1 MNTKQSIKHIAL
13 VLVFFFTA
21 VTAFGESLWNYQG
34 WKTGWCSYG
43 DRNSITYH
51 DLGGGFPRKC
61 DITEYFYDGGTQFK
75 VAGTSEKKSKMTIM
89 SLYSHIENV
98 PSYTRRVLTWDY
110 QMISYVH
117 AEFVYEHY
125 TFGHVQ
131 TFALYA
137 SENNAIK
144 YASVDCTEYYTDG
157 SGSNY
162 LLSRLDP
169 HGQGTLER
177 NFTKTFTFDNSSSST
192 ASNKEWSLL
201 LAYSIFNSGNGHDLR
216 QNVSFNTTGTS
227 WKDYYYKEITFDPNG
242 GSNSNTMS
250 NQTIEN
256 SGTLNACTIKRDG
269 YCFIGWNT
277 KADGSGKFY
286 KDQATIE
293 ANSNDKGPVTLYA
306 QWVSPAKKLS
316 ADFNQTDNQVRLSW
330 SPGSIPSNFKNY
342 KWVIYRDNAKIDT
355 CKYNTFSFV
364 DEGMATETTHTY
376 DIYFVS
382 KNWNEGDKRD
392 GTKASVTVDCT
403 RKVPVK
409 DLNVEQK
416 NDRLVFTWSSDVYPK
431 NIDNKFYIF
440 IDGETTPVDTI
451 IASEG
456 QSTFQWEHR
465 TTDGH
470 TTRKNGEDSN
480 GVPFTEEPLSVCS
493 PHNYCIK
500 GVIGSTVL
508 NQESVQGKTIGQ
520 GTQFY
525 DFDASKAVYGGSVKL
540 TWHVNKQGSETK
552 TYIVTRRNAL
562 NANNKADT
570 LTQFSSAADYL
581 SYTDETALPGVFYDY
596 QVTVEDK
603 CPDGSKSTNEIKDI
617 GFAKSTGTVTG
628 RIAYGSSGIA
638 VKGVDVVMSK
648 TDSEGTNKSQLYS
661 MSFNDIL
668 GFVKWKYPSANYAA
682 EKFAQKDFS
691 IQMWLCPDVISTSTI
706 LKMGNKVFLYMTED
720 GKLRILNNANVKTF
734 RDTLTANTYNHVTL
748 TRKGTQMICYVITIN
763 DRNEPVMQKDTITL
777 SGNLQLSDATELQL
791 GHFKGKVDEFRLW
804 TKCLSEEAILENYDH
819 LLVGNEEGLETY
831 WTFDEGLNTQFFDY
845 SRTGT
850 DYHKHHGSLG
860 INTQPSTHTPAALA
874 LRAKT
879 DADGNYVIQG
889 VPFSEAGTTYTVTPL
904 LGIHDFNPNKSV
916 LFIGENS
923 LVHNKTDFEDVSSFP
938 MEGYIYYAGTNIPV
952 EGVMLYVDGELV
964 TANGE
969 IKQTDAVGYYS
980 ISVPI
985 GKHYVEA
992 KKGGHTMVAGGR
1004 FPTQSTFNFD
1014 RAVIHDFADSTLVN
1028 FVGRVGGGERNDTL
1042 GVGFGA
1048 SKNNIG
1054 IATVTL
1060 QLNNESLSFNCAD
1073 DHISAAATNRT
1084 WESNTTSI
1092 KSTAKTGIGA
1102 DSKYI
1107 YIRTDSLTGE
1117 FSALLPPLKYFTK
1130 SIRIDTNPDIE
1141 FSSLTE
1147 IDLTNPEKEL
1157 KDSLEQVTEDGAI
1170 NKEYYTYN
1178 TKMVKAYYAEPVV
1191 EMSQPGNAEGMFGMK
1206 EYQGSDQLG
1215 DFTVGPL
1222 WTQEKGYAYGFP
1234 IYNMG
1239 DSCRLSFFAYE
1250 RYLNYDNGTSQPVED
1265 IIPLNGKVLT
1275 IANEMSSSQTV
1286 VCVPEQGSDYQSG
1299 EVYDLKEDQI
1309 QLDDKGCATIK
1320 WMAGPPN
1327 VVAPYTRHLD
1337 VIMEQN
1343 GRTMVPASLDA
1354 IVVGGLPLGNNFVT
1368 QGPDK
1373 VLMVLRDP
1381 PGAKSRT
1388 IWKRGTTTTKIKTR
1402 VNGGFGDE
1410 KMVLINGIGLKFR
1423 TATGLGIMLD
1433 TQNTEITSNFGGGL
1447 HYRWTAENSAEE
1459 VWNVTTTQEVSTSSG
1474 SKYCG
1479 SNGDVFIGVS
1489 TNLLLGECRKVGFFR
1504 DNAEAPF
1511 ALKDDVAMSVGDSVT
1526 TNFMY
1531 STYELEEV
1539 MIPKWKDTRNSYLTQ
1554 HVNTEEEAKAVVNN
1568 TNDILYVTWLKEDDE
1583 NYGQGGTYLPVIP
1596 EAWKNT
1602 DIIIE
1607 DKVSWCNNQIESWR
1621 QVLANNEK
1629 DKVDAI
1635 DANQQYWKR
1644 NISFD
1649 GGSSYTYTEKKDTT
1663 KTKTISHTHNL
1674 GVIASSSNKAETAAG
1689 LYSLLHWS
1697 VDTENGYSR
1706 KEVDANKDYEF
1717 AEFDYVF
1724 DDGNPGT
1731 DFSVDVY
1738 KSPGGW
1744 SDLFRLFGGQSYNP
1758 YEGEEKTKYYE
1769 PGQHVLS
1776 NGTVQM
1782 EQPFIGVSTDGNIA
1796 AKQAT
1801 LSDIPAGGTGQF
1813 TLHLTNGTTTN
1824 QSFNFSYN
1832 LSVLEKANQQ
1842 GLEVLM
1848 DGVPVTGRSIS
1859 IPAGETIKK
1868 VITVRQTDQSVLNYE
1883 DINIRFASPYQPNK
1897 IFDQCTLNVHFKP
1910 SSSPIDLV
1918 VTEPVI
1924 NTESQNGKLSI
1935 KLTNF
1940 NRQFKNLRKVGV
1952 QYRFEGNTQ
1961 WIDLHTWVTNKAD
1974 STSTAFN
1981 LLPSDGDI
1989 RYEVNMSNNTS
2000 YPEGN
2005 YEFRAFTTTP
2015 YGTEQINVYSDVIKV
2030 VKDMTRPRNLFTPS
2044 PANGILSY
2052 GDQLAIEFNEDIVPG
2067 YVSKSNVIVTA
2078 KLNQQTVNHEVALRL
2093 QPGNNVPK
2101 TENPVFLS
2109 GDFSLGFW
2117 LNWHESGTILN
2128 SGQGENKKFA
2138 LGIDDKGHFT
2148 IAIAGNLITSTE
2160 TLPKNEWI
2168 FLALSYKADSLKF
2181 DVLASYGNDNN
2192 VPLFNGMKVELTA
2205 DQIQLAA
2212 NNATDNYL
2220 YLGGIDADIHALSL
2234 YNIWRNV
2241 EVATGEKDQSKD
2253 GYVYGLANYWPMD
2266 EGHGKV
2272 AADLRHTHDFVV
2284 PDSWT
2289 LENVNYS
2296 LHLNDAMGAKDATNI
2311 STTRGDSYAIELWYK
2326 RGTVPDGATSKNQV
2340 VFNTGTL
2347 QLYYDE
2353 NQDLVL
2359 NYNNKSQTVAS
2370 HTDFPED
2377 NVWRHMALNV
2387 VRGQAASFYLNGQ
2400 RTAVIAEADVPSLEG
2415 GLTIGKNAIGAEV
2428 DEVRIW
2434 HAALSE
2440 SRLMGNIYNAIDTA
2454 DAYSRGLVAYYPFE
2468 KTGTINNVVTKVP
2481 TMQNMAK
2488 GRQNIQIS
2496 ASGSELVRAIPP
2508 VKNAPEESVVIATPV
2523 ASERKVVINLTGA
2536 SISPRDLEGTT
2547 LNITVDQVHDLHG
2560 NTSLPIRWTAYVQQN
2575 TLTWMKDSVN
2585 IYKMYGDDYT
2595 FDVDIENKSGNVE
2608 YYTLYNMP
2616 QWLSIVDS
2624 EQTDAVQPLK
2634 TKKLRFAVNPLVNI
2648 GNYDVTIGLQGNNEI
2663 LEPLRIVMKVRGE
2676 MPDWAVDPTQYE
2688 NQMTITG
2695 QLRIGGVLVENPDS
2709 RVAAFIDGV
2718 CRGVAAPKQM
2728 RGTTYVPLSI
2738 YGTAMQTVNGQQ
2750 KELDK
2755 DQAITFRIWDA
2766 NTGITYTNAQVLIG
2780 GTPTEITF
2788 DPSMSHGTFDNP
2800 VIFTKSI
2807 YVEQPLNLK
2816 QGWNWLSLGVEPS
2829 NGSTSVVFKDVTSWN
2844 VLLKDQDTGTQ
2855 YCNGVSWGGTLNTVR
2870 VNKMYKMLLTRLN
2883 SSSELP
2889 QPLIVV
2895 GKEVN
2900 YSDSAITLAGNESWN
2915 WIPYT
2920 PMVTMTLDEA
2930 LAGANPQQG
2939 DQVKS
2944 QYAFAYYGPYGW
2956 EGNLEALESGKGYLY
2971 QSLDTKDK
2979 TFVYPKKTNSS
2990 NRARVMKVHR
3000 APAQFSPVDPT
3011 NYPDNMSM
3019 VVQLIDKGEPV
3030 ENAELAVFINGE
3042 CRGAAACNDGLYY
3055 LLIAGEGSGQPMEI
3069 RAFINGEIRTL
3080 VTSLTY
3086 SSDGNI
3092 GTPWEP
3098 FVIDLDNLTGIEDIK
3113 TAQRKDTWFRLDGIR
3128 LNGNPKQRGVYIR
3141 NGQKRVIN

>member
-1 MNTKQSIKHIAL
+1 MHGVMKRIISIMALL
-13 VLVFFFTA
+13 VLAIFLMPQQASASDYRSWFSGVNVEQGNDNGNFYFKFITCYYETHGVHESWCTGDGLVIEVSKDSGYTYERLFSVKCKQTKKDSRDVIENEYYNGDLGVQGDGEWKEDNFRKIRLKWYPPRQWRNCQLKFRMGGKWSNNNGKNPEDHWERCERTYYYTHTVRSISWNGEPSVAADGTVTIPYQFSGTGNTDGETHICTNINGKYNKTIGYKYPASDYAAGTYTFKLSDIGNNINMRSEFRMEPYHEFTHENDKDAGNKTKYYVTYAGSKTFKPMPLAKITGIVF
-21 VTAFGESLWNYQG
+21 NQ
-34 WKTGWCSYG
+34 K
-43 DRNSITYH
+43 DRNVILNWTADYTDCYDNGKFVIYRSNKKIATVKQVKGKSVYMYTDQNSENGNSDDFSYENGNLKYYIYYVAKNWADTVQRSELKSNEITVNTTRRLPVNNLKV
-51 DLGGGFPRKC
+51 DPQDDRIVF
-61 DITEYFYDGGTQFK
+61 TWTSDGYPSGWGNQFK
-75 VAGTSEKKSKMTIM
+75 VYIDNQCVYTINPLDMQTDFRWEHVTTNEHEELQNNFDEEKGI
-89 SLYSHIENV
+89 LYS
-98 PSYTRRVLTWDY
+98 
-110 QMISYVH
+110 
-117 AEFVYEHY
+117 YE
-125 TFGHVQ
+125 
-131 TFALYA
+131 
-137 SENNAIK
+137 
-144 YASVDCTEYYTDG
+144 
-157 SGSNY
+157 
-162 LLSRLDP
+162 P
-169 HGQGTLER
+169 
-177 NFTKTFTFDNSSSST
+177 
-192 ASNKEWSLL
+192 
-201 LAYSIFNSGNGHDLR
+201 
-216 QNVSFNTTGTS
+216 
-227 WKDYYYKEITFDPNG
+227 
-242 GSNSNTMS
+242 
-250 NQTIEN
+250 
-256 SGTLNACTIKRDG
+256 LNAC
-269 YCFIGWNT
+269 
-277 KADGSGKFY
+277 
-286 KDQATIE
+286 E
-293 ANSNDKGPVTLYA
+293 
-306 QWVSPAKKLS
+306 
-316 ADFNQTDNQVRLSW
+316 
-330 SPGSIPSNFKNY
+330 
-342 KWVIYRDNAKIDT
+342 
-355 CKYNTFSFV
+355 
-364 DEGMATETTHTY
+364 
-376 DIYFVS
+376 
-382 KNWNEGDKRD
+382 
-392 GTKASVTVDCT
+392 
-403 RKVPVK
+403 
-409 DLNVEQK
+409 
-416 NDRLVFTWSSDVYPK
+416 
-431 NIDNKFYIF
+431 
-440 IDGETTPVDTI
+440 
-451 IASEG
+451 
-456 QSTFQWEHR
+456 
-465 TTDGH
+465 
-470 TTRKNGEDSN
+470 
-480 GVPFTEEPLSVCS
+480 
-493 PHNYCIK
+493 PHNYHIE
-500 GVIGSTVL
+500 GLIGDVVL
-508 NQESVQGKTIGQ
+508 NEVSVENKAIG
-520 GTQFY
+520 TATKFLS
-525 DFDASKAVYGGSVKL
+525 FDASKGIYEGSVKL
-540 TWHVNKQGSETK
+540 SWQVDRQGSTLAK
-552 TYIVTRRNAL
+552 TYIVERRESDKD
-562 NANNKADT
+562 NNWIR
-570 LTQFSSAADYL
+570 LTSMSSDNDYPD
-581 SYTDETALPGVFYDY
+581 YTDQTALPGIYYDY
-596 QVTVEDK
+596 RVTVKDK
-603 CPDGSKSTNEIKDI
+603 CANGTELSNEISDI

-628 RIAYGSSGIA
+628 RIAYGSSGVA

-648 TDSEGTNKSQLYS
+648 TDSIGTSNLQYHAMYFS
-661 MSFNDIL
+661 DIF
-668 GFVKWKYPSANYAA
+668 GSVKWKYPSTDYAT
-682 EKFAQKDFS
+682 ETFSEKDFS
-691 IQMWLCPDVISTSTI
+691 IQMWLCPDALSTSSI
-706 LKMGNKVFLYMTED
+706 LIMGNSTALRIAND
-720 GKLRILNNANVKTF
+720 GKLTFSDKGNAKTF
-734 RDTLTANTYNHVTL
+734 NDVTLTRNTYNHVTL
-748 TRKGTQMICYVITIN
+748 TREGTQMICYIITIN

-777 SGNLQLSDATELQL
+777 SDNLQLSDATELQL
-791 GHFKGKVDEFRLW
+791 GHFKGTADEFRLW
-804 TKCLSEEAILENYDH
+804 TKCLSEEAILENYNH

-831 WTFDEGLNTQFFDY
+831 WTFDENLSTRFFDY

-850 DYHKHHGSLG
+850 DYHSHHGS
-860 INTQPSTHTPAALA
+860 IVSNAKPVDNIPSVLE

-889 VPFSEAGTTYTVTPL
+889 VPFSGAGTTYTVTPL

-916 LFIGENS
+916 LFVGQNA
-923 LVHNKTDFEDVSSFP
+923 LVHNKTNFEDVSSFP

-952 EGVMLYVDGELV
+952 EGVMLYVDGEILSS
-964 TANGE
+964 NGE
-969 IKQTDAVGYYS
+969 LKQTDENGYYS

-1004 FPTQSTFNFD
+1004 FPTQGTFNFD
-1014 RAVIHDFADSTLVN
+1014 RAVTHDFADSTLVN
-1028 FVGRVGGGERNDTL
+1028 FTGRVGGGEHNDTL
-1042 GVGFGA
+1042 AVGFGA

-1054 IATVTL
+1054 IATI
-1060 QLNNESLSFNCAD
+1060 QMKLNNESLSFNCAD
-1073 DHISAAATNRT
+1073 DHISAATADRS
-1084 WESNTTSI
+1084 WESNTTNI
-1092 KSTAKTGIGA
+1092 NSTAWTGKGA
-1102 DSKYI
+1102 ESKYI
-1107 YIRTDSLTGE
+1107 YIRTDPATGE
-1117 FSALLPPLKYFTK
+1117 FSAMLPPLNYVVK
-1130 SIRIDTNPDIE
+1130 SIEIDSNKDIE
-1141 FSSLTE
+1141 FSSLPM
-1147 IDLTNPEKEL
+1147 IDLTNPQTVL
-1157 KDSLEQVTEDGAI
+1157 KDSLELPTESGEFDW
-1170 NKEYYTYN
+1170 KYYTYN

-1191 EMSQPGNAEGMFGMK
+1191 EMSQLGNAKGMFGMN

-1215 DFTVGPL
+1215 NFKVSPL
-1222 WTQEKGYAYGFP
+1222 WTQEKGYIYGFP

-1239 DSCRLSFFAYE
+1239 DTYRLSFFAYE

-1388 IWKRGTTTTKIKTR
+1388 IWKRGTTTTKIKNS
-1402 VNGGFGDE
+1402 VNGFFGDE
-1410 KMVLINGIGLKFR
+1410 KAIWLNSGGASLKTIIGIGVL
-1423 TATGLGIMLD
+1423 
-1433 TQNTEITSNFGGGL
+1433 TSNTNQTILNTGIGL
-1447 HYRWTAENSAEE
+1447 HYRLAIDKSTEE
-1459 VWNVTTTQEVSTSSG
+1459 VWNVTATQEVSTSSG
-1474 SKYCG
+1474 SSYCG
-1479 SNGDVFIGVS
+1479 SRGDVFIGVS

-1511 ALKDDVAMSVGDSVT
+1511 ALKDDVAMSVGDTVT

-1554 HVNTEEEAKAVVNN
+1554 HVNTEAEAKAVVNN
-1568 TNDILYVTWLKEDDE
+1568 TNDILYVTWLKENDE
-1583 NYGQGGTYLPVIP
+1583 NYGQWGTYLPVIP

-1602 DIIIE
+1602 NKVVE
-1607 DKVSWCNNQIESWR
+1607 DKVAWCNNQIASWK
-1621 QVLANNEK
+1621 QVLSNNEK
-1629 DKVDAI
+1629 DKVEAI
-1635 DANQQYWKR
+1635 NTDQRYWKR

-1649 GGSSYTYTEKKDTT
+1649 GGSNYTYTEKKDTT
-1663 KTKTISHTHNL
+1663 VTKTFSHTHNV
-1674 GVIASSSNKAETAAG
+1674 GVIKTLGSKVTMDNTGIYASLQWNA
-1689 LYSLLHWS
+1689 
-1697 VDTENGYSR
+1697 DTENGYSN
-1706 KEVDANKDYEF
+1706 KTVEADKDYEF

-1758 YEGEEKTKYYE
+1758 YEGEEKTKYYD

-1924 NTESQNGKLSI
+1924 NTESQNGELSM

-1961 WIDLHTWVTNKAD
+1961 WIDLHTWVTNPAD
-1974 STSTAFN
+1974 TIGTSKESVS
-1981 LLPSDGDI
+1981 LLEGNDI

-2093 QPGNNVPK
+2093 QPGDNVPK

-2117 LNWHESGTILN
+2117 LNWHENGTILN

-2138 LGIDDKGHFT
+2138 LGIDNEGHFT
-2148 IAIAGNLITSTE
+2148 IAIAGNLITSTD

-2168 FLALSYKADSLKF
+2168 FLALSYQADSLKF

-2205 DQIQLAA
+2205 DQIQQAA

-2241 EVATGEKDQSKD
+2241 EVATGEKNQSKD

-2353 NQDLVL
+2353 NQNLVL

-2400 RTAVIAEADVPSLEG
+2400 RTAVIAEADVPPLEG

-2468 KTGTINNVVTKVP
+2468 KTDIVNDVVTKVP

-2595 FDVDIENKSGNVE
+2595 FDVDIENRSGNVE

-2755 DQAITFRIWDA
+2755 GQAITFRIWDA

-2780 GTPTEITF
+2780 GTSTEITF
-2788 DPSMSHGTFDNP
+2788 NPSESYGTFDNP

-2807 YVEQPLNLK
+2807 YVEQPINLK

-2900 YSDSAITLAGNESWN
+2900 YSDSAITLAGNKSWN

>member
-1 MNTKQSIKHIAL
+1 MMNTKQSIKHIAL
-13 VLVFFFTA
+13 VLVLFFTA
-21 VTAFGESLWNYQG
+21 VTAFGDSPWQFKDWNVG
-34 WKTGWCSYG
+34 WSNYG
-43 DRNSITYH
+43 TIPAISF
-51 DLGGGFPRKC
+51 GGINGGVPKKC
-61 DITEYFYDGGTQFK
+61 HLTENFYDGGVQFIVK
-75 VAGTSEKKSKMTIM
+75 GKSQEKTKMTIM
-89 SLYSHIENV
+89 SLWSHTENV
-98 PSYTRRVLTWDY
+98 PSYTRRVLTWNY
-110 QMISYVH
+110 KMTSHVSK
-117 AEFVYEHY
+117 
-125 TFGHVQ
+125 GHVQ
-131 TFALYA
+131 TVALYI
-137 SENNAIK
+137 SEKNDIK
-144 YASVDCTEYYTDG
+144 YTAVDYTDNYSNG
-157 SGSNY
+157 SGSDY
-162 LLSRLDP
+162 LLSRLNPNGD
-169 HGQGTLER
+169 GTVEES
-177 NFTKTFTFDNSSSST
+177 FTKTFTFDNRSSNT
-192 ASNKEWSLL
+192 ASAIEWSLL
-201 LAYSIFNSGNGHDLR
+201 LAYNIFNGGKGANME
-216 QNVSFNTTGTS
+216 QNASLSTTGSS
-227 WKDYYYKEITFDPNG
+227 WKDYYYKVISFHPNG
-242 GSNSNTMS
+242 GSSSTMS
-250 NQTIEN
+250 NQTIEDK
-256 SGTLNACTIKRDG
+256 GTLKACTMTRDG

-277 KADGSGKFY
+277 KADGSGTFY
-286 KDQATIE
+286 EDQATIE
-293 ANSNDKGPVTLYA
+293 ANSTDKGPVTLYA
-306 QWVSPAKKLS
+306 QWVSPATKLS

-330 SPGSIPSNFKNY
+330 SPGSIPNNFKDY
-342 KWVIYRDNAKIDT
+342 KWVIYRDNVEIGT
-355 CKYNTFSFV
+355 CNPGTYSFV
-364 DEGMATETTHTY
+364 DQGMATEATY
-376 DIYFVS
+376 TYNVYFMSDDWNGDIH
-382 KNWNEGDKRD
+382 RD
-392 GTKASVTVDCT
+392 GIKASVEVNCT
-403 RKVPVK
+403 RRVPVNNLK
-409 DLNVEQK
+409 VEQK
-416 NDRLVFTWSSDVYPK
+416 ADLLRFTWESSCTFP
-431 NIDNKFYIF
+431 DNFGAKYCIYV
-440 IDGETTPVDTI
+440 DDETTPIYTI
-451 IASEG
+451 EPTAT
-456 QSTFQWEHR
+456 QTTFQWEHR
-465 TTDGH
+465 TTDKH
-470 TTRKNGEDSN
+470 TTRMN
-480 GVPFTEEPLSVCS
+480 GVDSDGVPYTEELLNVCDA
-493 PHNYCIK
+493 HKYRVE
-500 GVIGSTVL
+500 GLIGSTVL
-508 NQESVQGKTIGQ
+508 NKDFVLSRAIGQ

-525 DFDASKAVYGGSVKL
+525 DFDASKGVYEGSVKL
-540 TWHVNKQGSETK
+540 TWHVNNQGSVIK
-552 TYIVTRRNAL
+552 TYTIKRRDA
-562 NANNKADT
+562 KSETTEPET
-570 LTQFSSAADYL
+570 LTQFSSSDDYL
-581 SYTDETALPGVFYDY
+581 SYTDETALPGVFYKY
-596 QVTVEDK
+596 EVTAQDR
-603 CPDGSKSTNEIKDI
+603 CDDGSLTTNDIGEI

-638 VKGVDVVMSK
+638 VKGVDVVMTK
-648 TDSEGTNKSQLYS
+648 TDSGGMDGNQFYA
-661 MSFNDIL
+661 MSFNDPS

-682 EKFAQKDFS
+682 EKFAEKDFS
-691 IQMWLCPDVISTSTI
+691 IQMWLCPDAISTSTI

-720 GKLRILNNANVKTF
+720 GKFRILNNANVKTF

-791 GHFKGKVDEFRLW
+791 GHFKGTADEFRLW
-804 TKCLSEEAILENYDH
+804 SKCLSEEAILENYNH

-831 WTFDEGLNTQFFDY
+831 WTFDENLSTQFFDY

-850 DYHKHHGSLG
+850 DYHKHHGS
-860 INTQPSTHTPAALA
+860 IVSAQSSTRTPASLA

-889 VPFSEAGTTYTVTPL
+889 VPFSGAGTTYTVTPL

-938 MEGYIYYAGTNIPV
+938 MEGYVYYAGTNIPA
-952 EGVMLYVDGELV
+952 EGIQLYIDGDLV
-964 TANGE
+964 TGNGE
-969 IKQTDAVGYYS
+969 VKKTDAVGYYS

-992 KKGGHTMVAGGR
+992 KLEGHTMVAGGR
-1004 FPTQSTFNFD
+1004 FPTNGTFNFD

-1042 GVGFGA
+1042 AVGFGA

-1060 QLNNESLSFNCAD
+1060 ELNNESLSFNCAD
-1073 DHISAAATNRT
+1073 DHISAAGTDRT
-1084 WESNTTSI
+1084 WNNDTTTTNSI
-1092 KSTAKTGIGA
+1092 NSTARTGIGA
-1102 DSKYI
+1102 ESKYI
-1107 YIRTDSLTGE
+1107 YIRTDPATGE
-1117 FSALLPPLKYFTK
+1117 FSAMLPPLKYFTK

-1141 FSSLTE
+1141 FSSLSE
-1147 IDLTNPEKEL
+1147 IDLTNPQKKLTDTL
-1157 KDSLEQVTEDGAI
+1157 KLESSD
-1170 NKEYYTYN
+1170 KKYYTYN
-1178 TKMVKAYYAEPVV
+1178 TKQVWTHFAQPQLDVSETGY
-1191 EMSQPGNAEGMFGMK
+1191 QPGVFGIQK
-1206 EYQGSDQLG
+1206 KTYANNNDGSEITIDNIWKVENDGSVSYLLG
-1215 DFTVGPL
+1215 
-1222 WTQEKGYAYGFP
+1222 YP
-1234 IYNMG
+1234 IYETG
-1239 DSCRLSFFAYE
+1239 DIRYYDLWAYE
-1250 RYLNYDNGTSQPVED
+1250 RYINRDGEQEVED
-1265 IIPLNGKVLT
+1265 IIPLNGQTLKISNELSSEQKVVYLVEDPNSEYKVGDVVDLQD
-1275 IANEMSSSQTV
+1275 NELELNSEGRGRLSWQV
-1286 VCVPEQGSDYQSG
+1286 GF
-1299 EVYDLKEDQI
+1299 
-1309 QLDDKGCATIK
+1309 
-1320 WMAGPPN
+1320 PN
-1327 VVAPYTRHLD
+1327 ITSPYTRHFS
-1337 VIMEQN
+1337 VSMERN
-1343 GRTMVPASLDA
+1343 NRTYVLCNMDA
-1354 IVVGGLPLGNNFVT
+1354 IVLGALTNGDNFVT
-1368 QGPDK
+1368 KGPD
-1373 VLMVLRDP
+1373 VVQFVLRDP
-1381 PGAKSRT
+1381 PGAKSKTTLKKGQVVSKTHYQT
-1388 IWKRGTTTTKIKTR
+1388 IGSYGDESVVANIIIGSEVVVSSGVGFQIVTSNLAANQTDAGFHCRWEYQHNKDTTTT
-1402 VNGGFGDE
+1402 
-1410 KMVLINGIGLKFR
+1410 
-1423 TATGLGIMLD
+1423 
-1433 TQNTEITSNFGGGL
+1433 
-1447 HYRWTAENSAEE
+1447 
-1459 VWNVTTTQEVSTSSG
+1459 VTTVEAVSTSAAYPYVG
-1474 SKYCG
+1474 SA
-1479 SNGDVFIGVS
+1479 GDVYVGTSYNMIVGS
-1489 TNLLLGECRKVGFFR
+1489 CRNLLIRKDPNTQQYVIALEDALSLGNEIATSFK
-1504 DNAEAPF
+1504 
-1511 ALKDDVAMSVGDSVT
+1511 
-1526 TNFMY
+1526 Y
-1531 STYELEEV
+1531 SQYEIETV
-1539 MIPKWKDTRNSYLTQ
+1539 MIPKWLDQRNAFLTQ
-1554 HVNTEEEAKAVVNN
+1554 VASKTEADNYQNNGTQPLFLSWIEKGKEGYGEEG
-1568 TNDILYVTWLKEDDE
+1568 
-1583 NYGQGGTYLPVIP
+1583 NYRFVPP
-1596 EAWKNT
+1596 KNP
-1602 DIIIE
+1602 DGEIIDSVRWCNEQITLWCKCIE
-1607 DKVSWCNNQIESWR
+1607 D
-1621 QVLANNEK
+1621 NEK
-1629 DKVDAI
+1629 DKVEAI
-1635 DANQQYWKR
+1635 NKGNAENFS
-1644 NISFD
+1644 ID
-1649 GGSSYTYTEKKDTT
+1649 GGSSYTYSKRDAVT
-1663 KTKTISHTHNL
+1663 KNDSKIISWKMGGIFGTHFGFHTSS
-1674 GVIASSSNKAETAAG
+1674 GVKFAIDANFT
-1689 LYSLLHWS
+1689 
-1697 VDTENGYSR
+1697 TENGQQQAYGDGTKTESFTEWEYHVEDGNR
-1706 KEVDANKDYEF
+1706 DTDLSINKYGSDKNGHSDFFYLYGGQTYNPFEDKEV
-1717 AEFDYVF
+1717 
-1724 DDGNPGT
+1724 
-1731 DFSVDVY
+1731 
-1738 KSPGGW
+1738 
-1744 SDLFRLFGGQSYNP
+1744 
-1758 YEGEEKTKYYE
+1758 TKYYK
-1769 PGQHVLS
+1769 PGTPLG
-1776 NGTVQM
+1776 NGTEQM
-1782 EQPFIGVSTDGNIA
+1782 EQPNMSISITGQNPSKNVAVT
-1796 AKQAT
+1796 
-1801 LSDIPAGGTGQF
+1801 DIPSGQEANL
-1813 TLHLTNGTTTN
+1813 TLHCTNLARAHQGV
-1824 QSFNFSYN
+1824 NFSYN
-1832 LSVLEKANQQ
+1832 LIVPETANTQ
-1842 GLEVLM
+1842 GLQILM
-1848 DGVPVTGRSIS
+1848 DGVPISGRSIML
-1859 IPAGETIKK
+1859 PQGETVTKQ
-1868 VITVRQTDQSVLNYE
+1868 ITIRQTDQSVLNY
-1883 DINIRFASPYQPNK
+1883 DGIRLRFCSQYQPALIYDDVTINA
-1897 IFDQCTLNVHFKP
+1897 HFKP

-1924 NTESQNGKLSI
+1924 NTESQNGELSI

-1961 WIDLHTWVTNKAD
+1961 WIDLHTWVTNPAD
-1974 STSTAFN
+1974 TIGTSKESVS
-1981 LLPSDGDI
+1981 LLEGNDI

-2015 YGTEQINVYSDVIKV
+2015 YGTEQISVYSDVIKV

-2138 LGIDDKGHFT
+2138 LGIDNEGHLTIT
-2148 IAIAGNLITSTE
+2148 IAGKPITSTA

-2168 FLALSYKADSLKF
+2168 FLALSYQAESVTF
-2181 DVLASYGNDNN
+2181 DVLASYGNNN

-2205 DQIQLAA
+2205 DQIQQAA

-2220 YLGGIDADIHALSL
+2220 YLGGIDADMHALSL

-2296 LHLNDAMGAKDATNI
+2296 LHLNDAMGAKDATSI

-2326 RGTVPDGATSKNQV
+2326 RGTVPSDAVSKKQV
-2340 VFNTGTL
+2340 VFEIDTL

-2400 RTAVIAEADVPSLEG
+2400 RTAVIAEADVPPLEG

-2468 KTGTINNVVTKVP
+2468 KTDIVNDVVTKVP

-2508 VKNAPEESVVIATPV
+2508 VKNAPEETVVIATPV

-2738 YGTAMQTVNGQQ
+2738 YGTATQTVNGQQ

-2755 DQAITFRIWDA
+2755 GQAITFRIWDA

-2788 DPSMSHGTFDNP
+2788 NPSESYGTFDNP

-2807 YVEQPLNLK
+2807 YVEQPINLK
-2816 QGWNWLSLGVEPS
+2816 QGWNWLSLGVKPS
-2829 NGSTSVVFKDVTSWN
+2829 NGNTSVVFKDVTSWN
-2844 VLLKDQDTGTQ
+2844 VLLKDQNTGTQ
-2855 YCNGVSWGGTLNTVR
+2855 YCNGVSWGGTLDTVR

-2895 GKEVN
+2895 GEEVN
-2900 YSDSAITLAGNESWN
+2900 YSDSAITLAGNKSWN

-3042 CRGAAACNDGLYY
+3042 CRGAAACNNGLYY